1 MYTRFYNRGGSQG
14 RIGDFPKGAEPGGL
28 GDGKPPVGP
37 GARPDWGLGKKAKA
51 IMRNYVQFVTF
62 YCTTFRT

>member
-1 MYTRFYNRGGSQG
+1 VYTRFYNRGGSQG

-51 IMRNYVQFVTF
+51 IM
-62 YCTTFRT
+62 